1 VTDKKLAS
9 AIADVHPDRIIVRGE
24 DLCRDLIGRIGFTEY
39 FLLLLTGE
47 RPSAKLLAAADA
59 CLVAI
64 AEHGFVPSIQAARM
78 TLAGAPEA
86 VQGAVAAGLLGA
98 GTVVL
103 GAAEVAGR
111 LLADVAAEG
120 ARRGDLAAAAQEAVM
135 RLRAARAPLP
145 GFGHPTHKAGDPR
158 AARLLVV
165 ADELGVSGAHV
176 AALREVEAAVE
187 PVYGRKL
194 PTNVSAAI
202 PALLLDAGYPV
213 AALKG
218 IPLLA
223 RCASLIAHLHEEAE
237 RKLGFRLADIA
248 EHAVAYDG
256 RPEAKP
262 A

>member
-1 VTDKKLAS
+1 MLAS
-9 AIADVHPDRIIVRGE
+9 AIADVHPDRIVVRGE

-86 VQGAVAAGLLGA
+86 MQGAVAAGLLGA
-98 GTVVL
+98 GAVVL
-103 GAAEVAGR
+103 GSAEAAGR
-111 LLADVAAEG
+111 LLADVAAES
-120 ARRGDLAAAAQEAVM
+120 ARRGDLAAAAQEAVA

-158 AARLLVV
+158 AARLLAV
-165 ADELGVSGAHV
+165 ADELGVSGVHV
-176 AALREVEAAVE
+176 AALRAVEAAVE
-187 PVYGRKL
+187 PAYGRRL

-248 EHAVAYDG
+248 EHAVGYDG
-256 RPEAKP
+256 RPEAVP

>member
-1 VTDKKLAS
+1 MST
-9 AIADVHPDRIIVRGE
+9 AIADVHLDRIVVRGR
-24 DLCRDLIGRIGFTEY
+24 DLCADLIGRIGFTEY

-64 AEHGFVPSIQAARM
+64 AEHGFVPSVQAARM

-98 GTVVL
+98 GAVVL
-103 GAAEVAGR
+103 GSSEVAGR

-120 ARRGDLAAAAQEAVM
+120 ERRGDLAAAALDAVKA
-135 RLRAARAPLP
+135 LRAARAALP
-145 GFGHPTHKAGDPR
+145 GFGHPTHKLGDPR
-158 AARLLVV
+158 AARLLAI
-165 ADELGVSGAHV
+165 ADELGVSGRHV
-176 AALREVEAAVE
+176 AALRAVEAAVE
-187 PVYGRKL
+187 PVYGRRL

-218 IPLLA
+218 IPILA

-237 RKLGFRLADIA
+237 RRIGFRLADVA
-248 EHAVAYDG
+248 DAAVAYDG
-256 RPEAKP
+256 LPEGTRP
-262 A
+262 